1 MGFNCRPS
9 VWPFTHPVYLVV
21 TSFFLC
27 VWGGLPSQR
36 RHSQWGS
43 CSRVDRFEWV
53 GWGPWLVVTSSTS
66 DYFQSGLYSKLAFV
80 LSVERYFSVVRPF
93 NQLRNRCLNLVLRT
107 KRAVLLSFLC
117 TFLDFHAVKF
127 CLDLL
132 RFCWGFCA
140 LRWLWPSP
148 ASSSPSSSPSP
159 TTSCSPPSTREA
171 SSDLVSVDS
180 QSVSI
185 GLNWSQLVSVSILM
199 QGTPRAFRLSLE
211 LDYYTGVC
219 GCISRKI

>member
-1 MGFNCRPS
+1 M
-9 VWPFTHPVYLVV
+9 WPFTHPVYLVV

-53 GWGPWLVVTSSTS
+53 GWGPWLVVTSSS

-93 NQLRNRCLNLVLRT
+93 NQLRNRCLYLVLRT

-127 CLDLL
+127 FWDLL
-132 RFCWGFCA
+132 RFCWGFYA
-140 LRWLWPSP
+140 LRWLWPSL

-159 TTSCSPPSTREA
+159 TTSCSAPCTSGNWSEHVFGPRLTQNRDAFFLRERIMLSDSPLNSTI
-171 SSDLVSVDS
+171 L
-180 QSVSI
+180 QVSI
-185 GLNWSQLVSVSILM
+185 RW
-199 QGTPRAFRLSLE
+199 
-211 LDYYTGVC
+211 
-219 GCISRKI
+219 